1 MEGSLELQMIMVQY
15 FQPGQLGGKPYLL
28 RGCLEGNVS
37 SPIKENLGLIDVK
50 NKLCQG
56 CVFGALGE

>member
-1 MEGSLELQMIMVQY
+1 M
-15 FQPGQLGGKPYLL
+15 L

-50 NKLCQG
+50 NKYYARD
-56 CVFGALGE
+56 VFLVRWVNDFTGVIR